1 MLRDGRRFDWVFYFC
16 LVLGGILFF
25 GRGDG
30 WDNNDM
36 DGIIMI
42 DFSDCKR
49 GQDKYI
55 KIF

>member
-1 MLRDGRRFDWVFYFC
+1 
-16 LVLGGILFF
+16 LVLGGILCL